1 MFELLHKKV
10 NEIVALTDEEFNIC
24 RTLFIPRKL
33 RKRQYMLQGG
43 DQGKY
48 QIFVEKGILRS
59 YTIDEKGSEH
69 ILQLAPEGWWIS
81 DLYSFFTAEPSDY
94 HIEAIE
100 DAEVLLINRTSW
112 EMLLKDVP
120 KLERY
125 FRILLQNHL
134 IATQRRLMQSMSE
147 TAEEKYLKYM
157 QTYPDCVQ
165 RVPQHM
171 IASFL
176 GITRETLS
184 RIRKQV
190 VSKR

>member
-1 MFELLHKKV
+1 
-10 NEIVALTDEEFNIC
+10 
-24 RTLFIPRKL
+24 
-33 RKRQYMLQGG
+33 MLQGG

-125 FRILLQNHL
+125 FRILLQNQDRKS
-134 IATQRRLMQSMSE
+134 TRLNSS
-147 TAEEKYLKYM
+147 
-157 QTYPDCVQ
+157 
-165 RVPQHM
+165 H
-171 IASFL
+171 
-176 GITRETLS
+176 
-184 RIRKQV
+184 
-190 VSKR
+190 

>member
-1 MFELLHKKV
+1 MRISDWSSDVCSSDL
-10 NEIVALTDEEFNIC
+10 
-24 RTLFIPRKL
+24 
-33 RKRQYMLQGG
+33 
-43 DQGKY
+43 
-48 QIFVEKGILRS
+48 
-59 YTIDEKGSEH
+59 KGSEH
-69 ILQLAPEGWWIS
+69 SLQLAPEGWWIS

-147 TAEEKYLKYM
+147 TAEAKYLKYM
-157 QTYPDCVQ
+157 HIYPDCVN
-165 RVPQHM
+165 RVHKHM
-171 IASFL
+171 IASFQI
-176 GITRETLS
+176 GRES
-184 RIRKQV
+184 CRERV
-190 VSKR
+190 

>member
-1 MFELLHKKV
+1 
-10 NEIVALTDEEFNIC
+10 
-24 RTLFIPRKL
+24 
-33 RKRQYMLQGG
+33 
-43 DQGKY
+43 
-48 QIFVEKGILRS
+48 
-59 YTIDEKGSEH
+59 
-69 ILQLAPEGWWIS
+69 
-81 DLYSFFTAEPSDY
+81 
-94 HIEAIE
+94 
-100 DAEVLLINRTSW
+100 
-112 EMLLKDVP
+112 MLLKDVP

-190 VSKR
+190 VSKRWSRSRFFIILCQWSGVFRALPLYYQKDRKSTRLNSSH